1 MGMSLRKTV
10 FLILVLLLP
19 ALAQGSSV
27 QAAPLDQLVH
37 LQMKDRQSLRQERR
51 QKRTQKQKPDQ
62 KPDQKRGP
70 EEQGS
75 KPDQR
80 RVRRPDDK
88 KGPGDDVARKGEK
101 PQIKEVPKSIH
112 KLKPKSVTEKVR
124 IRRPP
129 VKVKPKG
136 MFIVN

>member
-10 FLILVLLLP
+10 FLILVALLP
-19 ALAQGSSV
+19 AWGSSV
-27 QAAPLDQLVH
+27 HAAPLDQLVH
-37 LQMKDRQSLRQERR
+37 LKMKDRQDARSLRQERR

-62 KPDQKRGP
+62 KPDRKQGP
-70 EEQGS
+70 EQQGN

-88 KGPGDDVARKGEK
+88 KGDDMARKGEK